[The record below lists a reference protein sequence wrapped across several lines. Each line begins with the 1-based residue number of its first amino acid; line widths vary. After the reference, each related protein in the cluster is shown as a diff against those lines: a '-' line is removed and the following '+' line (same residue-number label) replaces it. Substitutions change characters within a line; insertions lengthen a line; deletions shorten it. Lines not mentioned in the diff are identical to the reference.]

1 MPADSASR
9 WGPAGSHADITE
21 RALLQSVVEVARWVF
36 GAAAASVFL
45 LDEEADELVFEA
57 VAGEGEDHLVGT
69 RFPSGT
75 GLAGWVVMSG
85 QAVLVDDVA
94 QSPQF
99 ARDAAESTGY
109 VPRSIMAA
117 PLIRSGECI
126 GVLEVLDRG
135 SNPRGDLSDVD
146 LIGMLA
152 TEVALGLE
160 LLLRLRWHTG
170 QFTGG
175 QPSTGQPSTGQPS
188 TGQSSTGQ
196 SSTGRRAG
204 AGKSDLDVLQRVAER
219 LPYATEPVA
228 STVGRLLAAADDLL
242 AAADADTP
250 GVSR

>member
-1 MPADSASR
+1 MPAGN
-9 WGPAGSHADITE
+9 GPTPGSTDITE
-21 RALLQSVVEVARWVF
+21 RSLLQSIVEVARSVF

-45 LDEEADELVFEA
+45 LDSETGDLVFEA
-57 VAGEGEDHLVGT
+57 VAGEGEDQLVGT

-85 QAVLVDDVA
+85 QALLVDDVM

-109 VPRSIMAA
+109 VPSSIMAA
-117 PLIRSGECI
+117 PLIRDGDCI

-135 SNPRGDLSDVD
+135 SRPRGDLSDVD

-160 LLLRLRWHTG
+160 LILRLRRLRG
-170 QFTGG
+170 EEEPATGG
-175 QPSTGQPSTGQPS
+175 PDGDL
-188 TGQSSTGQ
+188 
-196 SSTGRRAG
+196 GRLRRIA
-204 AGKSDLDVLQRVAER
+204 AR
-219 LPYATEPVA
+219 LPDATDLVG
-228 STVGRLLAAADDLL
+228 STVSRLLATADDLL
-242 AAADADTP
+242 AGDAAASP